1 MLSFTKSRYAG
12 KNLFYR
18 KICLIIIFLSLFS
31 IPIQSQNGWT
41 NITTIP
47 TGRGASFASVI
58 GEKIYVIGG
67 ASEFTF
73 TDMNNNEVYNTLTNT
88 WDTLA
93 PMPTPRGYLMGAV
106 VNDTIYA
113 VGGGYPTHSNKVEAY
128 DPLTDTWTTKS
139 SMPVGI
145 RSTQAGVVDG
155 IIYIIGG
162 NSSTRNCYAY
172 NPATNV
178 WTEKTPVPVGGG
190 GDLAVAVYNGLI
202 YTFGGGYYD
211 TGGPKSN
218 VYAYNPQTDQWTQ
231 KTNMPTARFVLQAYV
246 VGNKIYAIGGSQ
258 AHGTSVAKVEV
269 YYPDIDTWVS
279 RADMPFNLA
288 WFASAVVNNKI
299 YVISG
304 SADWLTGDG
313 SVWEYDPSQD
323 PTETP
328 VELTSFTASS
338 NGKNV
343 TLNWSTA
350 SEINNYGFEVQRCKN
365 ENKFFTIGF
374 VNGKGTTTQNQNY
387 TFIDNSLNS
396 GKYCYRLKQI
406 DYDGSYEYSDV
417 VEVEWRRFNS
427 YLLEQNYPNPF
438 NPTTK
443 IGFGIRENS
452 RVRLSLFNSIGE
464 EVAILVDGE
473 IEQGFHQV
481 EFNAGNLPSGI
492 YYYQL
497 KTGSYTAT
505 KKLLLLK

>member
-1 MLSFTKSRYAG
+1 M

-18 KICLIIIFLSLFS
+18 KICCMIIFLSLFT
-31 IPIQSQNGWT
+31 INLHSQNGWT
-41 NITTIP
+41 NISTIP
-47 TGRGASFASVI
+47 TGRAASYAAVI

-67 ASEFTF
+67 AAEFTIA
-73 TDMNNNEVYNTLTNT
+73 DMDDNEVYNTSTNI

-93 PMPTPRGYLMGAV
+93 PMTTPRGFLMGAV

-128 DPLTDTWTTKS
+128 DPVTDTWTTKS
-139 SMPVGI
+139 SMPVAI

-155 IIYIIGG
+155 IIYVLGG
-162 NSSTRNCYAY
+162 NSNGRNCYAY
-172 NPATNV
+172 NPVTNE
-178 WTEKTPVPVGGG
+178 WTEKIPVPVGGG

-202 YTFGGGYYD
+202 YTFGGGYY
-211 TGGPKSN
+211 TVGAYSN

-231 KTNMPTARFVLQAYV
+231 KASMPTARFALQAYLV
-246 VGNKIYAIGGSQ
+246 DGKIYAIGGSQ
-258 AHGTSVAKVEV
+258 SQGTALSTVEV
-269 YYPDIDTWVS
+269 YDPSADTWE
-279 RADMPFNLA
+279 ALDPMPQSLA
-288 WFASAVVNNKI
+288 WFAGAVVDNKI

-304 SADWLTGDG
+304 TSDWSTGDG
-313 SVWEYDPSQD
+313 SIWEYDPLSV
-323 PTETP
+323 P
-328 VELTSFTASS
+328 VELSSFTASA
-338 NGKNV
+338 NGKNI

-350 SEINNYGFEVQRCKN
+350 TETNNYGFEIERSREEK
-365 ENKFFTIGF
+365 EFYTIGF
-374 VNGKGTTTQNQNY
+374 VNGKGTTTQNQSY
-387 TFIDNSLNS
+387 TFTDNSLNS
-396 GKYCYRLKQI
+396 GKYYYRLKQI

-417 VEVEWRRFNS
+417 VEVEWRSFNS

-452 RVRLSLFNSIGE
+452 NVRLSVYNSIGE
-464 EVAILVDGE
+464 EVAVLVDGE
-473 IEQGFHQV
+473 MEQGFHQV